1 MAPLLRLAS
10 RVFRIASHPGC
21 DRHDKDIIMRILFV
35 LITSLAAASASAET
49 LFPMPSVPDVTAA
62 EGWAVG
68 LGAGLEYEAEYDG
81 SDEYGVEVEPVLV
94 VQRRQG
100 NSMWFLEG
108 QELGW
113 RGRLDDVWLVQAG
126 LRLEG
131 GREESDAP
139 ELEGLGDV
147 DDELMGMLEVRRALG
162 RSWSNWVAGRVMAG
176 GSDIGALGVAA
187 IGHTF
192 AAQRE
197 GSGVDLFAFVTF
209 GSSAFINR
217 DFGIDQEQSD
227 GSGLP
232 VTTLG
237 GGYRSAGIQAVGRWR
252 LGERWQLQAEAG
264 YERYNSD
271 IADSPITVDDYE
283 AELGLNLLFRF

>member
-1 MAPLLRLAS
+1 
-10 RVFRIASHPGC
+10 
-21 DRHDKDIIMRILFV
+21 MRILLV
-35 LITSLAAASASAET
+35 LITSIAATGVSAET
-49 LFPMPSVPDVTAA
+49 LFPMPSVPDVTDAD
-62 EGWAVG
+62 GWTIG

-81 SDEYGVEVEPVLV
+81 SDDYGVEPEAILV

-100 NSMWFLEG
+100 NSVWFLEG

-113 RGRLDDVWLVQAG
+113 RGRLNDVWLVQGG
-126 LRLEG
+126 LRFEG
-131 GREESDAP
+131 GREESEAP
-139 ELEGLGDV
+139 ELAGLGDV
-147 DDELMGMLEVRRALG
+147 DDELMGMVEVRRALG

-176 GSDIGALGVAA
+176 GSDIGTLGVAA

-192 AAQRE
+192 AAEQE
-197 GSGVDLFAFVTF
+197 GNGVDLFAFVTF
-209 GSSAFINR
+209 ASSAFVNR
-217 DFGIDQEQSD
+217 DFGINQEQSD

-232 VTTLG
+232 VTTLD

-252 LGERWQLQAEAG
+252 FGERWQLQGEAG

-283 AELGLNLLFRF
+283 AELGLSLLYRF